1 MTILYDVASIQVG
14 VGRRYHGTIDAK
26 PAGPEFNGHFDK
38 DGGRWVPDYKTI
50 ADCLPYH
57 WRKAWAR
64 RSSIWF
70 TATAGAEQLAVCDLL
85 DVRGRLIAR
94 LVFTPYSFTA
104 GEPSK
109 REALPRLHTL

>member
-26 PAGPEFNGHFDK
+26 PAGPDFNGRFDK
-38 DGGRWVPDYKTI
+38 DGGRRVPDYKT
-50 ADCLPYH
+50 
-57 WRKAWAR
+57 
-64 RSSIWF
+64 
-70 TATAGAEQLAVCDLL
+70 
-85 DVRGRLIAR
+85 IAR

-104 GEPSK
+104 GEPGK